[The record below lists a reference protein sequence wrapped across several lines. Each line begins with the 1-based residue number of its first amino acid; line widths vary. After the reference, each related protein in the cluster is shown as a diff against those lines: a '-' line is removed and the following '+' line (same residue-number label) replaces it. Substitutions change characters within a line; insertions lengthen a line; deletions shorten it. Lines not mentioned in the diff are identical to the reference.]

1 MKELSETITENRHAR
16 IQEQNSS
23 QIGVIAE
30 EGFNIRRYWH
40 ILLERK
46 WLALAAFLIFFILT
60 IFYVVKAERIYES
73 TFRLQIDPEAPNG
86 VTQQAV
92 SITSSSRDVEYFQ
105 TQIKNIV
112 SQPVLESVIH
122 ELDLQK
128 DPRYVESLDILDDLK
143 EDITIQPLRLTRLV
157 EVSVQ
162 HPNPKRAQQIA
173 QSLSDHFVNYNFNNK
188 IEESKK
194 TFSYYDEEAQTYRQR
209 VEEAERKLQEYRRQ
223 HQEVSFQED
232 MNIVSKAL
240 IEARTL
246 LTSYQSEAAAA
257 AGVVENVRKE
267 LEAGT
272 PLSSI
277 PQVADHPVIG
287 QYQVELGQLQSALAG
302 LLERYKD
309 QYPDVQKVR
318 AEIAELEIQIEQK
331 SIEIYEKLKQDAEQA
346 RIRAVTQQKLVD
358 QAIDKAQE
366 LNELSVDYGILKRES
381 EVNKALYE
389 QLLTS
394 MKEAELI
401 QEVDP
406 NNIRQVNKP
415 QIPMKFVKPR
425 IALTLAAGMMGGM
438 IVGFGLAFFVNYLDD
453 SVKSQDDVEHF
464 LRTPFLGYIPTI
476 KATNIYE
483 RVLQAHLDPQANAS
497 EGFRSVRASLE
508 LANRAENLRV
518 IAITSTIPNEG
529 KSLFAANFATV
540 LAQTGART
548 LLVDADMRKPSVH
561 RAFKLHSPSGLATF
575 LQNETPNPDDFIHKT
590 EVPNLD
596 VVCCGKT
603 PNYPSE
609 LASSKRMDDFV
620 DLMRERYDRVILDCP
635 PISAVSDP
643 LVIASRANG
652 VLYVTRFNK
661 IRRDHARKTVQRM
674 HDAGLAIFGTVI
686 NDIDLEGREAYY
698 YSYYYY
704 QNSHYK
710 DYYSKDS
717 DDEETDSKSRKS

>member
-1 MKELSETITENRHAR
+1 MKELSDKLTENRHAR
-16 IQEQNSS
+16 IQEHNTS

-46 WLALAAFLIFFILT
+46 WLALAAFLLFFILT

-92 SITSSSRDVEYFQ
+92 NITSASRDVEYFQ

-128 DPRYVESLDILDDLK
+128 DPRYVESLDILEDLK
-143 EDITIQPLRLTRLV
+143 DDITIQPLRLTRLV

-162 HPNPKRAQQIA
+162 HPNPKRAQQVA
-173 QSLSDHFVNYNFNNK
+173 QSLSDHFVSYNFNNK

-209 VEEAERKLQEYRRQ
+209 VEEAERKLQEYRRR

-240 IEARTL
+240 IEARTM
-246 LTSYQSEAAAA
+246 LTSYQSAAAAA
-257 AGVVENVRKE
+257 AGVVENVKKE
-267 LEAGT
+267 LDSGT

-287 QYQVELGQLQSALAG
+287 EYQVQLGQLQSALAG

-358 QAIDKAQE
+358 QAIDNAQD
-366 LNELSVDYGILKRES
+366 LNELSVDYGILKREA

-425 IALTLAAGMMGGM
+425 IALTLAAGLIGGL

-464 LRTPFLGYIPTI
+464 LKTPFLGYIPTI

-508 LANRAENLRV
+508 LANRSENLRI

-561 RAFKLHSPSGLATF
+561 KAFKLHSPSGLATF
-575 LQNETPNPDDFIHKT
+575 LENETPNPDDFIHKT

-609 LASSKRMDDFV
+609 LASSKRMDDFIS
-620 DLMRERYDRVILDCP
+620 LMRERYDRVILDCP

-710 DYYSKDS
+710 DYYSKDA
-717 DDEETDSKSRKS
+717 DNDEMDSKSKKS